1 MASILKSQAAFE
13 ERAKECGLAQAE
25 LDVLVRK
32 GLTSLSLLA
41 FSVSTPGEVP
51 QEAELRSIL
60 DPADPTT
67 VPLRALSALRR
78 LMFEAQTLSIAQ
90 LKSSIEGEGERK
102 AELAPAERANRL
114 ADQRKRLIGLS
125 LTGPLENAFSNYTY
139 VAQVVD
145 QDCLSYLEPHRF
157 LTRAMEVN
165 REKPGKELILDEGS
179 RMSVRD
185 KAHKDKCGIQNEL
198 QLSEALCRRAL
209 ACDLLQLC
217 TFASMDMWHRHLLAK
232 LSEQP
237 PPYYAKV
244 SMEQLLRCD
253 KAAWVRMSELLTS
266 LKKDDSGNLPM
277 DAALDKLQYDP
288 KIMMHLA
295 PLPGAKWKGDGK
307 GEKGIKRDADGKP
320 KLPHRPNKG
329 TGKGKCPDVL
339 SDSRLKHNCSK
350 TKKRLCWNFNLQAG
364 CKFAKAAAVEAD
376 SFIAEAMS
384 PPVSTQA
391 ANHACMLAQSDPV
404 GPLERP
410 KPASSVS
417 DRISNIVIDER
428 VFPLP
433 AERRV
438 HASLHPAE
446 QFAQD
451 VLSSGE
457 PVTATC
463 VERLFNLLPS
473 KEDERFSS
481 DSGRSFVAGVFR
493 HGGVVG
499 LTNSC
504 RSFPQSV
511 SLAITWAMQQAGTEL
526 SNFTFCS
533 ISLNLNVKTEVHRD
547 VNNDDADNLVL
558 AVTSFSGGHIW
569 VQSESGSHALPVNGT
584 LIPGVLYDVAAAPVR
599 FYARKRLHCTMP
611 WTGDRLVWQF
621 CWSHGV
627 FCSIAHPSRSIMW
640 LSASLRSCQS
650 SPFLST
656 SLRQCMFGSYRRKAT
671 RILHTVP
678 FLQKLGVTCDGGHDH
693 EPWRS
698 PAQNRL
704 KDAGMPPL
712 LCKTFA
718 QALVDQLVACG
729 ARAPACSLA
738 NASLSLSMGARVATA
753 TQPSGRKIPPLVP
766 EFARTVKLAGPA
778 DQLPCTSKT
787 KLVSAWA
794 VPNTVFCQPFL
805 ATLPPGSKC
814 LRASPVVPGGL
825 APASEPA
832 KGTVLGSPESP
843 ASSCL
848 PAVAEGVVLGSP
860 DSLAPQCQ
868 PATSPLNAA
877 SATPNAKPEL
887 ELLFGIPWSP
897 SEFVKQACKAR
908 HPRSLD
914 QGVPAGMSACIE
926 RLCEHSSVD
935 VARERTAEL
944 RKWMLRKKELDES
957 FDGPEHCKKIL
968 AGKPMKLFG
977 EMVKAAGHADVNLV
991 RDIQNGFDLLG
1002 EIPSSSVLPKK
1013 TTVASLSV
1021 EDVRIA
1027 TPANQRAIWEATRT
1041 CRDPEITSEVY
1052 RFTLEERDKG
1062 WLTGP
1067 FTLAD
1072 VPETAIVTRRFGVRQ
1087 GLTTTATG
1095 VAAKIRP
1102 IDDFTESLANLSCTC
1117 AETIDPHSVN
1127 IIVAG
1132 ILKRC
1137 RLLRKSGRDA
1147 RLLLRTID
1155 LRKAYK
1161 QLPLSERALGDAYIC
1176 VLNPNTGEPEL
1187 YQSQGPSGRWGKPL
1201 ALLHIHWS
1209 VFFDD
1214 YVVVASPEEK
1224 GHLDLVLRSYFGL
1237 LGWETSDE
1245 KDAGVQNTEARKRE
1259 LVSTIESIVQQGGAH
1274 ARELEC
1280 LRGRLQFAES
1290 QVFGRGAAQR
1300 MRAISKAM
1308 KLSGFVVLDDSLT
1321 EALLFLKDRVL
1332 HGEARMIRACDRPTY
1347 HLFTDA
1353 SYEADMPAGLG
1364 GILYSDGGLLLRW
1377 YSESADTDV
1386 LEAINQEG
1394 KQGLI
1399 YELEACAAV
1408 QGVLQLCN
1416 SLNDCNL
1423 ICYCDNEA
1431 ALAALIKCASESPV
1445 VASQLNKLSML
1456 EDEKGISIWFERRAS
1471 CQLQSPLDPRR
1482 RAVVLTASDLEW
1494 GMASVA
1500 FLLAGSFHLQEYA
1513 GNLVQDNFRFCHLCT
1528 SATNPVAST
1537 LKPVPVPLVPVIVT
1551 PALRTITLNQA
1562 RLRAANAGPPEDG
1575 RARATQRF
1583 KVLILINLLAT
1594 RAGKQMTDLVGR
1606 CSDEA
1611 RALQI
1616 LTDTLAPKSTGTIT
1630 KRSGALWRYAA
1641 FLANRH
1647 TPSPFCAGEDELY
1660 QYLQRLRGDQC
1671 TSTASSLLEAL
1682 RFAHGMFGLLKV
1694 TLAELDSPRVKGAAH
1709 SMFVQKK
1716 VRVQAPPIPVPVI
1729 LKLLELASDD
1739 EQEDHISLIA
1749 GQILVCVFGV
1759 GRWSDFRAAHGLE
1772 IDIHEGIVVW
1782 RMYTAE
1788 HKTAITK
1795 EAKTRLLPFVGL
1807 GHWPNFGSWISRFDR
1822 LRTSH
1827 QIEAGLPSWDQA
1839 RGQWHDWP
1847 MSSSEATAWLR
1858 EFAEL
1863 VVSADEAQKLRSH
1876 SCKHTLLNWAGG
1888 SGLFTREERTLLG
1901 HHVESSTK
1909 SATTYDANT
1918 MLALQAKVLR
1928 MITAIHQGDYDPDA
1942 PMARRLQV
1950 MAAAEVT
1957 HGSGSRDVAPLESSE
1972 APRSSSSEDDGAA
1985 DPGEVLDIQRDP
1997 LPEEAGEHTWFRHVI
2012 SSIVHVAVPGNE
2024 QRLKC
2029 GRLVTCNFQQVDP
2042 RNLDRAQS
2050 FFCVQCSRQSE

>member
-13 ERAKECGLAQAE
+13 ERAKECGLTQAE

-90 LKSSIEGEGERK
+90 LKSSIEGEGEKK
-102 AELAPAERANRL
+102 AELAPAERMNRI
-114 ADQRKRLIGLS
+114 ADQRKRLVGLS

-179 RMSVRD
+179 RMSIRD

-217 TFASMDMWHRHLLAK
+217 TFASMDLWHRHLLAK

-266 LKKDDSGNLPM
+266 LKKDDAGNLPM

-307 GEKGIKRDADGKP
+307 GDKGTKRDADGKP
-320 KLPHRPNKG
+320 KLPPHRPGKG
-329 TGKGKCPDVL
+329 AGKGKCPEAL

-350 TKKRLCWNFNLQAG
+350 TKKRLCWNFNLQAANHECMMAQIDKVG
-364 CKFAKAAAVEAD
+364 PLACPKPAAAVR
-376 SFIAEAMS
+376 
-384 PPVSTQA
+384 
-391 ANHACMLAQSDPV
+391 
-404 GPLERP
+404 ERIP
-410 KPASSVS
+410 NV
-417 DRISNIVIDER
+417 VIDER

-438 HASLHPAE
+438 QVSLHPAE

-457 PVTATC
+457 PVTASC
-463 VERLFNLLPS
+463 IERLFSLLPS
-473 KEDERFSS
+473 RLDERFGSE
-481 DSGRSFVAGVFR
+481 SGRSFVAGVFR

-499 LTNSC
+499 LTNTC

-511 SLAITWAMQQAGTEL
+511 ILAISWAVQHGGSKLTD
-526 SNFTFCS
+526 FTFCS

-558 AVTSFSGGHIW
+558 GVTDFSGGHIW
-569 VQSESGSHALPVNGT
+569 VQSESGSHALPVNGS
-584 LIPGVLYDVAAAPVR
+584 LVPGDLYDVAAAPVSDKVKGVPLDSLMFLDVFCGSGGLCASLR
-599 FYARKRLHCTMP
+599 QLGMKLSV
-611 WTGDRLVWQF
+611 GLDRHAQRGCKCPVVSLDLTKPGSRAILLDLLRQPNVVACHLSPPVTTSCVGLAGPRPSGLRNAAHPEGLPGLQGADLDLVNGANALFAMCAEVWHF

-640 LSASLRSCQS
+640 LTASLRSCQS
-650 SPFLST
+650 SPFIST
-656 SLRQCMFGSYRRKAT
+656 SLHQCMFGSYRRKAT
-671 RILHTVP
+671 RLLHTVP
-678 FLQKLGVTCDGGHDH
+678 FLQKLGVTCDGAHAH

-698 PAQNRL
+698 PAQNRA
-704 KDAGMPPL
+704 KDAGLPPM
-712 LCKTFA
+712 LCKSFA
-718 QALVDQLVACG
+718 QALVDQLLACG
-729 ARAPACSLA
+729 ARGPACSLA
-738 NASLSLSMGARVATA
+738 NASLSLSMGARVTTA
-753 TQPSGRKIPPLVP
+753 AQPSGRKIPPLVP
-766 EFARTVKLAGPA
+766 EFSRTVKVSGPA

-787 KLVSAWA
+787 KLLSAWT
-794 VPNTVFCQPFL
+794 VPKTVFCTPFL
-805 ATLPPGSKC
+805 SSLPAGSKC
-814 LRASPVVPGGL
+814 LRASPYAPRGMAPTSGPATFASTSEPTAGAEPCSSAAGMPTIAMGVGSASPDSPNTL
-825 APASEPA
+825 CRPAPA
-832 KGTVLGSPESP
+832 LPE
-843 ASSCL
+843 A
-848 PAVAEGVVLGSP
+848 AEGVMLGSP
-860 DSLAPQCQ
+860 DPLVPRCQ
-868 PATSPLNAA
+868 PVPALPLPAASAA
-877 SATPNAKPEL
+877 SATPNVKSGL

-897 SEFVKQACKAR
+897 SEFVEQACNAK

-914 QGVPAGMSACIE
+914 QGVPTGMSACIDH
-926 RLCEHSSVD
+926 LCEHSSVS

-968 AGKPMKLFG
+968 AGKPLKLFG
-977 EMVKAAGHADVNLV
+977 EMVKAAGHADANLV

-1013 TTVASLSV
+1013 TTVASLSI

-1041 CRDPEITSEVY
+1041 CRDPEIASEVY
-1052 RFTLEERDKG
+1052 RLTLEERDKG

-1067 FTLAD
+1067 FSLAD

-1087 GLTTTATG
+1087 GVTTTATG

-1102 IDDFTESLANLSCTC
+1102 IDDFTESLANLTCTC

-1127 IIVAG
+1127 VIVAG
-1132 ILKRC
+1132 ILRRC
-1137 RLLRKSGRDA
+1137 RLLRKSGKDA

-1187 YQSQGPSGRWGKPL
+1187 YQSQVLPFGAKPSVQGFCRSSGAIWSVGQ

-1214 YVVVASPEEK
+1214 FVAVSSPEEK
-1224 GHLDLVLRSYFGL
+1224 GHLDLVLRSYFAL
-1237 LGWETSDE
+1237 IGWETSDE
-1245 KDAGVQNTEARKRE
+1245 KDAGFKSVAKALGVEFSLDEIHLGLLRVQNTEARKRE
-1259 LVSTIESIVQQGGAH
+1259 LVSTIESIVQQGGVH
-1274 ARELEC
+1274 AKELEC

-1332 HGEARMIRACDRPTY
+1332 HGEARMIRACDRSTY

-1353 SYEADMPAGLG
+1353 SYEADAPAGLG
-1364 GILYSDGGLLLRW
+1364 GILYSDRGLLLRW
-1377 YSESADTDV
+1377 YSESADPDV
-1386 LEAINQEG
+1386 LEAINKEG

-1408 QGVLQLCN
+1408 QGVVQLCN
-1416 SLNDCNL
+1416 SLSDCNL

-1431 ALAALIKCASESPV
+1431 ALAALIKCASDSPV

-1456 EDEKGISIWFERRAS
+1456 EDEKGISIWFER
-1471 CQLQSPLDPRR
+1471 
-1482 RAVVLTASDLEW
+1482 
-1494 GMASVA
+1494 
-1500 FLLAGSFHLQEYA
+1500 
-1513 GNLVQDNFRFCHLCT
+1513 
-1528 SATNPVAST
+1528 
-1537 LKPVPVPLVPVIVT
+1537 
-1551 PALRTITLNQA
+1551 
-1562 RLRAANAGPPEDG
+1562 
-1575 RARATQRF
+1575 
-1583 KVLILINLLAT
+1583 
-1594 RAGKQMTDLVGR
+1594 
-1606 CSDEA
+1606 
-1611 RALQI
+1611 
-1616 LTDTLAPKSTGTIT
+1616 
-1630 KRSGALWRYAA
+1630 
-1641 FLANRH
+1641 
-1647 TPSPFCAGEDELY
+1647 
-1660 QYLQRLRGDQC
+1660 
-1671 TSTASSLLEAL
+1671 
-1682 RFAHGMFGLLKV
+1682 
-1694 TLAELDSPRVKGAAH
+1694 
-1709 SMFVQKK
+1709 
-1716 VRVQAPPIPVPVI
+1716 
-1729 LKLLELASDD
+1729 
-1739 EQEDHISLIA
+1739 
-1749 GQILVCVFGV
+1749 
-1759 GRWSDFRAAHGLE
+1759 
-1772 IDIHEGIVVW
+1772 
-1782 RMYTAE
+1782 
-1788 HKTAITK
+1788 
-1795 EAKTRLLPFVGL
+1795 
-1807 GHWPNFGSWISRFDR
+1807 
-1822 LRTSH
+1822 
-1827 QIEAGLPSWDQA
+1827 
-1839 RGQWHDWP
+1839 
-1847 MSSSEATAWLR
+1847 
-1858 EFAEL
+1858 
-1863 VVSADEAQKLRSH
+1863 
-1876 SCKHTLLNWAGG
+1876 
-1888 SGLFTREERTLLG
+1888 
-1901 HHVESSTK
+1901 VESS
-1909 SATTYDANT
+1909 ANP
-1918 MLALQAKVLR
+1918 A
-1928 MITAIHQGDYDPDA
+1928 DDP
-1942 PMARRLQV
+1942 
-1950 MAAAEVT
+1950 
-1957 HGSGSRDVAPLESSE
+1957 SRFVFGKLPTNFRVRWA
-1972 APRSSSSEDDGAA
+1972 
-1985 DPGEVLDIQRDP
+1985 PGEEL
-1997 LPEEAGEHTWFRHVI
+1997 LF
-2012 SSIVHVAVPGNE
+2012 
-2024 QRLKC
+2024 
-2029 GRLVTCNFQQVDP
+2029 
-2042 RNLDRAQS
+2042 
-2050 FFCVQCSRQSE
+2050 